1 MTTRKEFMTKLVS
14 DYGLILEEDIWKMTR
29 SGKTI
34 AIINRAGI
42 EKIQYASGITITYEP
57 LMLSEDLIMLR
68 AFATKGDVVIETMA
82 SAKQGENG
90 NCKSNYVLEVCE
102 KRAKGRAV
110 LMMEGAYMHGV
121 HAEDEA
127 DDFKKENKDER

>member
-68 AFATKGDVVIETMA
+68 AFATKGDVTIQTMA

-121 HAEDEA
+121 HTEDES
-127 DDFKKENKDER
+127 DDFKRENKDER

>member
-29 SGKTI
+29 GGKTI

-57 LMLSEDLIMLR
+57 LMLSENLIMLR
-68 AFATKGDVVIETMA
+68 AFATKGDVTIQTMA

-121 HAEDEA
+121 HTEDES
-127 DDFKKENKDER
+127 DDFKRENKDER

>member
-1 MTTRKEFMTKLVS
+1 MTKLVS
-14 DYGLILEEDIWKMTR
+14 NYGLILEEDIWKMTR
-29 SGKTI
+29 GGKTI

-57 LMLSEDLIMLR
+57 LVLSEDLVMLR
-68 AFATKGDVVIETMA
+68 AFATKGDVTIQTMA

-121 HAEDEA
+121 HTEDES

>member
-1 MTTRKEFMTKLVS
+1 MPTRKEFMTKLVS

-29 SGKTI
+29 GGKTI

-57 LMLSEDLIMLR
+57 LMLSENLIMLR
-68 AFATKGDVVIETMA
+68 AFATKGDVTIQTMA

-121 HAEDEA
+121 HTEDES

>member
-29 SGKTI
+29 GGKTI

-57 LMLSEDLIMLR
+57 LMLSENLIMLK
-68 AFATKGDVVIETMA
+68 AFATKGDVTIQTMA

-121 HAEDEA
+121 HTEDES
-127 DDFKKENKDER
+127 DDFKRENKDER

>member
-1 MTTRKEFMTKLVS
+1 
-14 DYGLILEEDIWKMTR
+14 
-29 SGKTI
+29 
-34 AIINRAGI
+34 
-42 EKIQYASGITITYEP
+42 
-57 LMLSEDLIMLR
+57 
-68 AFATKGDVVIETMA
+68 MA

-90 NCKSNYVLEVCE
+90 NCNSNYVLEVCE

-121 HAEDEA
+121 HTEDES

>member
-1 MTTRKEFMTKLVS
+1 MTTRKEFMTKLVNN
-14 DYGLILEEDIWKMTR
+14 YGLILEEDIWKMTR
-29 SGKTI
+29 GGKTI

-42 EKIQYASGITITYEP
+42 EKIQYASGITVTYKT
-57 LMLSEDLIMLR
+57 LVLSEDLVMLK

-121 HAEDEA
+121 HTEDES
-127 DDFKKENKDER
+127 DDFKRENKDER

>member
-29 SGKTI
+29 GGKTI

-57 LMLSEDLIMLR
+57 LMLSENLIMLK
-68 AFATKGDVVIETMA
+68 AFATKGDVTIQPMA

-121 HAEDEA
+121 HTEDES

>member
-14 DYGLILEEDIWKMTR
+14 NYGLILEEDIWKMTR
-29 SGKTI
+29 GGKTI

-57 LMLSEDLIMLR
+57 LVLSEDLIMLR
-68 AFATKGDVVIETMA
+68 AFATKGDVTIQTMA

-121 HAEDEA
+121 HTEDES
-127 DDFKKENKDER
+127 DDFKRENKDER

>member
-29 SGKTI
+29 GGKTI

-57 LMLSEDLIMLR
+57 LMLSENLIMLR
-68 AFATKGDVVIETMA
+68 AFATKGDVTIQTMA

-121 HAEDEA
+121 HTEDES

>member
-14 DYGLILEEDIWKMTR
+14 NYGLILEEDIWKMTR
-29 SGKTI
+29 GGKTI

-57 LMLSEDLIMLR
+57 LVLSEDLVMLR
-68 AFATKGDVVIETMA
+68 AFATKGDVTIQTMA

-121 HAEDEA
+121 HTEDES
-127 DDFKKENKDER
+127 DDFKRENKDER

>member
-1 MTTRKEFMTKLVS
+1 
-14 DYGLILEEDIWKMTR
+14 
-29 SGKTI
+29 
-34 AIINRAGI
+34 
-42 EKIQYASGITITYEP
+42 
-57 LMLSEDLIMLR
+57 MLSENLIMLR
-68 AFATKGDVVIETMA
+68 AFATKGDVTIQTMA

-121 HAEDEA
+121 HTEDES

>member
-1 MTTRKEFMTKLVS
+1 MTTRKEFMTKLVG
-14 DYGLILEEDIWKMTR
+14 DYGLVPEEDIWKMTR
-29 SGKTI
+29 GSKTL

-42 EKIQYASGITITYEP
+42 EKIQYGSGITVTYQT
-57 LMLSEDLIMLR
+57 LILSEDLVMLK
-68 AFATKGDVVIETMA
+68 AFASKGDVVIETMA

-121 HAEDEA
+121 HTEDES
-127 DDFKKENKDER
+127 DDFKQGNKDER

>member
-29 SGKTI
+29 GGKTI

-57 LMLSEDLIMLR
+57 LMLSENLIMLR
-68 AFATKGDVVIETMA
+68 AFATKGDVTIQTMA

-110 LMMEGAYMHGV
+110 LMMEGADMHGV
-121 HAEDEA
+121 HTEDES

>member
-14 DYGLILEEDIWKMTR
+14 NYGLILEEDIWKMTR
-29 SGKTI
+29 GGKTI

-68 AFATKGDVVIETMA
+68 AFATKGDVTIQTMA

-110 LMMEGAYMHGV
+110 LMMEGAYMHGI
-121 HAEDEA
+121 HTEDES
-127 DDFKKENKDER
+127 DDFKRENKDER

>member
-1 MTTRKEFMTKLVS
+1 MTTRKELMTKLVS

-29 SGKTI
+29 GGKTI

-57 LMLSEDLIMLR
+57 LMLSENLIMLR
-68 AFATKGDVVIETMA
+68 AFATKGDVTIQTMA

-121 HAEDEA
+121 HTEDES

>member
-14 DYGLILEEDIWKMTR
+14 NYGLILEEDIWKMTR
-29 SGKTI
+29 GGKTI

-68 AFATKGDVVIETMA
+68 AFATKGDVTIQTMA

-121 HAEDEA
+121 HTEDES
-127 DDFKKENKDER
+127 DDFKRENKDER

>member
-1 MTTRKEFMTKLVS
+1 MTARKEFMTKLVS
-14 DYGLILEEDIWKMTR
+14 KYGLILEEDIWKMTR
-29 SGKTI
+29 GGKTL

-42 EKIQYASGITITYEP
+42 EKIQYASGITVTYEP
-57 LMLSEDLIMLR
+57 LLLSENLVMLK
-68 AFATKGDVVIETMA
+68 AFAKKDDVVIETMA

-90 NCKSNYVLEVCE
+90 NCKSNYVLEMCE

-121 HAEDEA
+121 HTEDES

>member
-14 DYGLILEEDIWKMTR
+14 NYGLILEEDIWKMTR
-29 SGKTI
+29 GGKTI

-57 LMLSEDLIMLR
+57 LVLSEDLVMLR
-68 AFATKGDVVIETMA
+68 AFATKGDVTIQTMA

-121 HAEDEA
+121 HTEDES

>member
-1 MTTRKEFMTKLVS
+1 MTTRKEFMTKLVNN
-14 DYGLILEEDIWKMTR
+14 YGLILEEDIWKMTR
-29 SGKTI
+29 GGKTI

-42 EKIQYASGITITYEP
+42 EKIQYDSGITVTYQT
-57 LMLSEDLIMLR
+57 LVLSEDLVMLK

-121 HAEDEA
+121 HTEDES
-127 DDFKKENKDER
+127 DDFKRENKDER

>member
-14 DYGLILEEDIWKMTR
+14 NYGLILEEDIWKMTR
-29 SGKTI
+29 GGKTL

-57 LMLSEDLIMLR
+57 LVLSEDLVMLR
-68 AFATKGDVVIETMA
+68 AFATKGDVTIQTMA

-121 HAEDEA
+121 HTEDES
-127 DDFKKENKDER
+127 DDFKRENKDER

>member
-29 SGKTI
+29 GGKTI

-57 LMLSEDLIMLR
+57 LMLSENLIMLR
-68 AFATKGDVVIETMA
+68 AFATKGDVTIQTMA

-110 LMMEGAYMHGV
+110 LMMEGAYMHSV
-121 HAEDEA
+121 HTEDES